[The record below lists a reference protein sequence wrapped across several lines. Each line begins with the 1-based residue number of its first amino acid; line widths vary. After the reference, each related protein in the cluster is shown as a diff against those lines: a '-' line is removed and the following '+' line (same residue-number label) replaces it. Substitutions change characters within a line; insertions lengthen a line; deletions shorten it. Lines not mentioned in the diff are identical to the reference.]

1 MKAGPLARGVL
12 LVALAAA
19 ALVGASGPASA
30 DHAGVLQLN
39 DRAGPYVL
47 MAWTQP
53 KRPRTDACQLT
64 VTVMRP
70 GNFRPVAGAVVR
82 VNAER
87 SGAADATVSVTAEGG
102 RDPGG
107 TSHVADLR
115 LPSPGR
121 WTVTVHVSGPEGS
134 GSADFPLEVEA
145 ASWGVGAAM
154 VGAGAALLGSAAAW
168 LLWRTR
174 SRNARLTTDRAG
186 RTAS

>member
-12 LVALAAA
+12 LVALAAT
-19 ALVGASGPASA
+19 ALVGASGLASA
-30 DHAGVLQLN
+30 DHTGVLQLN

-64 VTVMRP
+64 VTVMRS
-70 GNFRPVAGAVVR
+70 GNFRPVPDAVVR
-82 VNAER
+82 VSAER
-87 SGAADATVSVTAEGG
+87 AGATGAMVPITADRGP
-102 RDPGG
+102 DPGAV
-107 TSHVADLR
+107 SHVADLR

-134 GSADFPLEVEA
+134 GTADFPLEVEA

>member
-70 GNFRPVAGAVVR
+70 GNFRPVPGAVVR
-82 VNAER
+82 VSAER
-87 SGAADATVSVTAEGG
+87 AGAADATVSGTADGG

-107 TSHVADLR
+107 ISHVADLR

-174 SRNARLTTDRAG
+174 SRNTRLTTDRAG